1 MVYWFSTDVMFLV
14 MFGILKHV
22 DKNDMLCELGKKVL
36 NHRT

>member
-1 MVYWFSTDVMFLV
+1 